1 MRLLHQRLQ
10 HRVNLSMQRPIISLP
25 SINGMDSI
33 TDTITDTIT
42 NTMTDIISEDDG
54 FSDMDMDE
62 AIRRSLE

>member
-25 SINGMDSI
+25 SINVM
-33 TDTITDTIT
+33 DTIMD
-42 NTMTDIISEDDG
+42 TMTDIISEDDG
-54 FSDMDMDE
+54 FSNMDMDE